1 MGGVVNCMCLVHF
14 VLSLFLPLQV
24 HMCTYTLQ
32 LHVRGG
38 SIIPMQLG
46 PGLTTTETRKNPY
59 SLLVAL
65 AGGGATGDL
74 YLDDGETYNTTE

>member
-1 MGGVVNCMCLVHF
+1 MVVVADIFALYM
-14 VLSLFLPLQV
+14 
-24 HMCTYTLQ
+24 Q

-65 AGGGATGDL
+65 AGGNAAGYL
-74 YLDDGETYNTTE
+74 YVDDGETYNTTEWAVYFTASE